1 MYEVG
6 IMAKL
11 IFIVITIGL
20 PIFFILYAALK
31 RKPLILILGVA
42 TFTISQL
49 VLRIPLLE
57 YLRDHS
63 DSFLLINATKPILMF
78 AIVALS
84 AGVFEEIGRWI
95 AMRVF
100 MREFTFKNGVIFGMG
115 HGGFEAFILVGL
127 PVVSSYL
134 PLMQSMDL
142 YLSAVER
149 LSAMTVH
156 ICFSIIVLV
165 GVKNKKFQYCL
176 LSIFLHGVINF
187 MAGFLMMKTNA
198 IVVEATLVL
207 LSFIIVGITYYIFRR
222 KSNEEINFK

>member
-1 MYEVG
+1 
-6 IMAKL
+6 MAKL

-20 PIFFILYAALK
+20 PIFFILYAAFK
-31 RKPLILILGVA
+31 RKLLILILGVA

-63 DSFLLINATKPILMF
+63 DSFLLINTTKPILML
-78 AIVALS
+78 ATLALS

-95 AMRVF
+95 AIRVF
-100 MREFTFKNGVIFGMG
+100 MREFTFKSGVIFGMG

-165 GVKNKKFQYCL
+165 GVKNRKFQYCL
-176 LSIFLHGVINF
+176 LSIFLHGVVNF

-198 IVVEATLVL
+198 TVVEATLVL